1 MPVTLIQYKFNMNL
15 ESQPTPE
22 LIVNKGTGAGGANTN
37 LNGKKFEDKTN
48 NIPRLF
54 ENGYEK
60 IILNKKT
67 KTFEDKKII
76 FVSQSGLKDYI
87 KHKYNI
93 QLFRCP
99 DEAYIIEYNTGKKV
113 IKILEK
119 KEQTVE
125 GSVDTKL
132 MAGPLFKEEYEE
144 ALEFNFDIEYVFCVS
159 KFLQDKIMSS
169 DKKYIIFNKLMKKHN
184 IAILFGDDETYF
196 ERVDEWISNSL

>member
-1 MPVTLIQYKFNMNL
+1 MNL
-15 ESQPTPE
+15 ESEPTSE
-22 LIVNKGTGAGGANTN
+22 LIVNKGTGAGGSNTN

-48 NIPRLF
+48 NIPRLI

-60 IILNKKT
+60 IILNKKTKYGYYLT

-87 KHKYNI
+87 KHKYSI
-93 QLFRCP
+93 ELFRCP

-119 KEQTVE
+119 KEQNVE

-132 MAGPLFKEEYEE
+132 LAGPLFKEEYEE
-144 ALEFNFDIEYVFCVS
+144 ALEFNFNIEYAFCVS
-159 KFLQDKIMSS
+159 KFLQDKIMSLN
-169 DKKYIIFNKLMKKHN
+169 KKYIIFNKLMKKHN
-184 IAILFGDDETYF
+184 ITILSGDDETYF
-196 ERVDEWISNSL
+196 ETVDLWINNSL